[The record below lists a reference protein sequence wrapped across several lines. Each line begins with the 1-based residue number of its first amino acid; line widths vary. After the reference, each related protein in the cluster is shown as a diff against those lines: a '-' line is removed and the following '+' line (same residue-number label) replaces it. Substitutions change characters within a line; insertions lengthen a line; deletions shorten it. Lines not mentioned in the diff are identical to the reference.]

1 MQNNTEEL
9 IKGSTVEHQYFHSA
23 SNSKDMSQERLD
35 KDKVGIT
42 ADLPSSTAA
51 LSETVQV
58 VPRSPVKKPM
68 QSLEEDEEEPFYDF
82 QKFSKQLQDP
92 RAEPIVKY
100 TKSFLRNFQTQRAL
114 WSADEQTKLVKDF
127 KIFIYE
133 KFREYE
139 PFRSLDGLSLR
150 NAEEGL
156 EKLIMGKLYHR
167 CFSPCLKNLG
177 DDLDEGHAK
186 DLANDERL
194 REKVAE
200 FKFLKP
206 EDLDIPS
213 ALSGRLS
220 KFVQLSG
227 EELNKVNRF
236 KAPRDKMICI
246 LNSCKVIFGIL
257 RHHRLADKGAD
268 SFIPLLI
275 FTILRGNI
283 EALASN
289 VSYVDRFRFDD
300 FIRGEASYYLNS
312 LQAAMNYIMTL
323 EVGALECTA
332 DQSFKTR
339 YEQNQKLLRQERA
352 KQASEKSAPPP
363 PATIHSPPPS
373 EYILSPLDEVTN
385 VVVAKFTELFGNK
398 PDSAKPE
405 TQPQPASA
413 GDHLD
418 VDALAKQLQEK
429 EQRETLDTLQ
439 SMFPEMDKEI
449 IEDVCI
455 AKKYRIGATV
465 DVLLSL

>member
-1 MQNNTEEL
+1 
-9 IKGSTVEHQYFHSA
+9 
-23 SNSKDMSQERLD
+23 MSQEQIEKD
-35 KDKVGIT
+35 KDVGNT
-42 ADLPSSTAA
+42 VDPPSPAAA
-51 LSETVQV
+51 LGETVDDIPQ
-58 VPRSPVKKPM
+58 SSVKKPM
-68 QSLEEDEEEPFYDF
+68 QTLEEDEEEPFYDF

-127 KIFIYE
+127 KIFIYD

-139 PFRSLDGLSLR
+139 PFKSLDGLSLR

-167 CFSPCLKNLG
+167 CFSPCLKSLG
-177 DDLDEGHAK
+177 GDLDEGHAK
-186 DLANDERL
+186 DLSNDKRL
-194 REKVAE
+194 REKIAE

-246 LNSCKVIFGIL
+246 LNSCKVIFGML

-275 FTILRGNI
+275 FTILRGDI

-289 VSYVDRFRFDD
+289 VSYIDRFRFDD

-323 EVGALECTA
+323 EVGSLQCAGDE
-332 DQSFKTR
+332 SFKTR
-339 YEQNQKLLRQERA
+339 YDQNRELLRKERA
-352 KQASEKSAPPP
+352 REVSDKPGPPP
-363 PATIHSPPPS
+363 TPKATTVHSPAPS

-385 VVVAKFTELFGNK
+385 VVVTKFTELFGNK
-398 PDSAKPE
+398 PELAKPE
-405 TQPQPASA
+405 TSAQPHPTSA
-413 GDHLD
+413 GDSLD
-418 VDALAKQLQEK
+418 VDVLAKRIQER
-429 EQRETLDTLQ
+429 EQRETLETLQ